1 MLSDEIR
8 HKIFRAI
15 EENPELNQRMLA
27 DLLGVSLGKT
37 NYCLQAL
44 VEKGWVKAQN
54 FRNNKNKLSYAYLL
68 TPSGIEEKA
77 RVTIRYLK
85 NKMQEYEILK
95 QEIDDLAKEVNGTE
109 SLIFP

>member
-95 QEIDDLAKEVNGTE
+95 QEIDDLAKEVNDSG

>member
-95 QEIDDLAKEVNGTE
+95 QEIDDLAKEVEISEFLMN
-109 SLIFP
+109 L